1 MKKKKMIKYLITTK
15 QVVERTYVRES
26 EEDVSMEDVQ
36 VAFEQESFDGT
47 ELDADYDE
55 ETVTQVNKHKG
66 KED

>member
-47 ELDADYDE
+47 ELDKDYDE
-55 ETVTQVNKHKG
+55 EIVTQVVEHKG
-66 KED
+66 KE

>member
-1 MKKKKMIKYLITTK
+1 MQKYIITTK
-15 QVVERTYVRES
+15 QIVERTYVKES
-26 EEDVSMEDVQ
+26 EDDVSMEDVL
-36 VAFEQESFDGT
+36 VSFEQESFDGT

>member
-1 MKKKKMIKYLITTK
+1 MKKKKKKMIKYLITTK

-47 ELDADYDE
+47 ELD
-55 ETVTQVNKHKG
+55 KG
-66 KED
+66 L